1 MTDTNNLFETLSKHS
16 EMQEQ
21 LEREYEA
28 DCDQFWNNLSY
39 DDQLKAFFS
48 VCKRIYQ
55 GDVKD
60 RRSYRGVPCANKAKL
75 LNVEHSHSIST
86 GCWVKVNDRYLPI
99 AEVVAI
105 ERDGKTIIAP
115 KAPIRMEINK

>member
-1 MTDTNNLFETLSKHS
+1 MKGIFKMNDTNKALNELSKFS

-21 LEREYEA
+21 FEREYEA
-28 DCDQFWNNLSY
+28 ECDQFWNNLSY

-60 RRSYRGVPCANKAKL
+60 RRSYRGVLYDTFNFESDAYGIGMQCGYIDLHNLISEGIEAKEIMKDHANSMKD
-75 LNVEHSHSIST
+75 E
-86 GCWVKVNDRYLPI
+86 
-99 AEVVAI
+99 
-105 ERDGKTIIAP
+105 
-115 KAPIRMEINK
+115 

>member
-1 MTDTNNLFETLSKHS
+1 MMEDWVETLMIGIFVLVMASS
-16 EMQEQ
+16 AVVVAVVAG
-21 LEREYEA
+21 LFIYEA
-28 DCDQFWNNLSY
+28 TGIS
-39 DDQLKAFFS
+39 
-48 VCKRIYQ
+48 
-55 GDVKD
+55 
-60 RRSYRGVPCANKAKL
+60 CANKAKL

>member
-1 MTDTNNLFETLSKHS
+1 MMEDLFETLMYGIMIIIMAPLALAVSIVVG
-16 EMQEQ
+16 MVA
-21 LEREYEA
+21 YE
-28 DCDQFWNNLSY
+28 LSG
-39 DDQLKAFFS
+39 
-48 VCKRIYQ
+48 I
-55 GDVKD
+55 
-60 RRSYRGVPCANKAKL
+60 PCENKAKL

>member
-1 MTDTNNLFETLSKHS
+1 MTNTNKALNELSKFS

-21 LEREYEA
+21 FEREYEA
-28 DCDQFWNNLSY
+28 ECDQFWNNLSY

-60 RRSYRGVPCANKAKL
+60 RRSYRGVLYDTFNFESDAYGIGMQCGYMHIHNLISEGIDAKEIMKDHANSMKEDYTKSGD
-75 LNVEHSHSIST
+75 ET
-86 GCWVKVNDRYLPI
+86 
-99 AEVVAI
+99 
-105 ERDGKTIIAP
+105 
-115 KAPIRMEINK
+115 